1 MSILSRILKKYN
13 VSENKEKIVRNLF
26 WALTGKVVN
35 MLGSLFVGIIVARY
49 LGPDQYGLMSYVIS
63 FVTVFQVVAY
73 FGLDSIQ
80 IREEAKDKEK
90 KAVIIG
96 TTFTLKLI
104 FAACSFIILN
114 IIVLCSESN
123 SYIRLMILQY
133 SFTIFFNTF
142 IVIRNH
148 FTSIVWNEY
157 VVKSEISRTLLGAIF
172 KITLLLLHASLTWF
186 IFASFFD
193 AVLLSSGYV
202 LSYKNKIGKI
212 SSWKF
217 DRSIAKFLIGQSFPL
232 LLSGAAIVIYQRIDQ
247 VMIGNMIDKA
257 SVGYFSV
264 ASKFVEL
271 LIFIPTIMVQT
282 VTPILVKAHENNYDE
297 YVQKGQRFMNIT
309 VWISILAAIITSLLS
324 YWIILIT
331 FGKQYFPAIAV
342 LQILSFKAISA
353 ALSGTCGAMIVVEG
367 LQKITFIRDI
377 MGCFIC
383 ILLNFLFLPKYGI
396 LAAAVV
402 SITSNLVA
410 GYLSGLFLPI
420 YRHIFIRQTKAL
432 LLGWKDMLSVR

>member
-123 SYIRLMILQY
+123 SYIRLMILLY

>member
-123 SYIRLMILQY
+123 SYIRLMILLY

-297 YVQKGQRFMNIT
+297 YVQKGQRFMNIS

>member
-123 SYIRLMILQY
+123 SYIRLMILLY

-309 VWISILAAIITSLLS
+309 VWIFILAAIITSLLS

>member
-123 SYIRLMILQY
+123 SYIRLMILLY

-217 DRSIAKFLIGQSFPL
+217 DRSIAKFLLGQSFPL